1 MRNLWHIFRVMMQGE
16 ARALRR
22 GLLLAALV
30 LIMGGALLGLSG
42 WFIVA
47 ASAAGLA
54 GVGAVFDVFRPSAMV
69 RFLAITRTAT
79 RYGERVL
86 THDATLRALARLRV
100 ALLSALSLRSHE
112 RLIRLRGAQALNR
125 ILADVDAL
133 DGVPLRLFVPLI
145 AGGVTQLL
153 ALVILSWLVAPSV
166 ALAVF
171 AIYTLGSLAVLL
183 WGMSRARTPSRRAEA
198 AAQAFRSRF
207 IDLITTREDLA
218 VYGQLPRQLDDA
230 QHAEDRRQAA
240 ASVTDFRERQAGAA
254 LMVVSALAGA
264 AALWIG
270 GTLAE
275 AGEITPARAAIG
287 FFTALALME
296 TVAPLRRAVAEIGRM
311 IGAARR
317 VNEQMRTPSEPVPTH
332 VPDGPLALH
341 FKDVSFA
348 RGEACPVI
356 SGFNLSLMPGDWVAL
371 QGASGVGKSTVLLL
385 AAGAIRPLSGQVL
398 LADQPVVSCL
408 PGLVTLVG
416 QRSALIQGS
425 VAENLR
431 LAAPEAD
438 DAALWAALTAV
449 ALDGVIRGKGGLE
462 TRLGPRGS
470 GLSGGESRRLVLARA
485 VLRRPQVLLLD
496 EPTEGLDHAT
506 AERVLRGI
514 RAALPHAAVLMAAHR
529 IEEQGAADRILH
541 LQRGQVGSQVS
552 DTTGKITDK
561 ITGK

>member
-1 MRNLWHIFRVMMQGE
+1 MRRLWYIFRVMMRGE
-16 ARALRR
+16 TKALGR

-30 LIMGGALLGLSG
+30 LMMGGALLGLSG

-54 GVGAVFDVFRPSAMV
+54 GTGAVFDVFRPSAMV

-86 THDATLRALARLRV
+86 THDATLRALTRLRV
-100 ALLSALSLRSHE
+100 ALLSALSLRAHE

-145 AGGVTQLL
+145 AGAASQLL
-153 ALVILSWLVAPSV
+153 ALAILSWLVAPSV
-166 ALAVF
+166 ALTIF
-171 AIYTLGSLAVLL
+171 AIYVVGGFGVLL
-183 WGMSRARTPSRRAEA
+183 WGMRRARAPSRRAEA
-198 AAQAFRSRF
+198 AAQAFRTRF
-207 IDLITTREDLA
+207 IDLLTTREDLA
-218 VYGQLPRQLDDA
+218 VYGQLPRQVEDS
-230 QHAEDRRQAA
+230 QIAEKRRQEAA
-240 ASVTDFRERQAGAA
+240 TLTDHHERQAGAA

-311 IGAARR
+311 VGAARR
-317 VNEQMRTPSEPVPTH
+317 VTEQLDAPSEPAPTTI
-332 VPDGPLALH
+332 PTGPMVLSFDH
-341 FKDVSFA
+341 VSFA
-348 RGEACPVI
+348 RGDAHSVI
-356 SGFNLSLMPGDWVAL
+356 EDFNLTLSPGDWVAL
-371 QGASGVGKSTVLLL
+371 QGPSGVGKSTVLLL
-385 AAGAIRPLSGQVL
+385 AAGAIRPVSGRVMFC
-398 LADQPVVSCL
+398 DQDVTGCL

-416 QRSALIQGS
+416 QRSALIQGT

-438 DAALWAALTAV
+438 EAALWTALDTVALTE
-449 ALDGVIRGKGGLE
+449 VISAKGGLDA
-462 TRLGPRGS
+462 RLGPRGS
-470 GLSGGESRRLVLARA
+470 GLSGGETRRLVLARA
-485 VLRRPQVLLLD
+485 ILRQPEVLLLD

-506 AERVLRGI
+506 AERVLRAI
-514 RAALPHAAVLMAAHR
+514 RASLPQTAVLMAAHR
-529 IEEQGAADRILH
+529 VEERGAADRILR
-541 LQRGQVGSQVS
+541 LTGSNKGS
-552 DTTGKITDK
+552 
-561 ITGK
+561 

>member
-1 MRNLWHIFRVMMQGE
+1 MRNLWHIFRIMMTGE
-16 ARALRR
+16 AKALRR

-54 GVGAVFDVFRPSAMV
+54 GTGAVFDVFRPSAMV

-133 DGVPLRLFVPLI
+133 DGVPLRLFIPLI
-145 AGGVTQLL
+145 AGGVTQIL
-153 ALVILSWLVAPSV
+153 ALIVLSWLVAPAV
-166 ALAVF
+166 ALAIF
-171 AIYTLGSLAVLL
+171 AIYVLGGLAVLI

-198 AAQAFRSRF
+198 AAQAFRTRF
-207 IDLITTREDLA
+207 IDLVTTREDLA
-218 VYGQLPRQLDDA
+218 VYGQLPAQIETAQTADA
-230 QHAEDRRQAA
+230 RRQAA
-240 ASVTDFRERQAGAA
+240 ATVTDTRERQAGAA

-270 GTLAE
+270 GGLAE

-317 VNEQMRTPSEPVPTH
+317 VTEQMQAPSDPVPDH
-332 VPDGPLALH
+332 VPDAPLTLS

-348 RGEACPVI
+348 RGAARPVI
-356 SGFNLSLMPGDWVAL
+356 SGFDLALSPGDWVAL
-371 QGASGVGKSTVLLL
+371 QGPSGVGKSTVLLL
-385 AAGAIRPLSGQVL
+385 AAGALRPLSGQVL
-398 LADQPVVSCL
+398 VADQPVTNCL

-416 QRSALIQGS
+416 QRSALIQGT

-449 ALDGVIRGKGGLE
+449 ALDGVIRAKGGLE
-462 TRLGPRGS
+462 ARLGPRGS

-485 VLRRPQVLLLD
+485 LLRRPQVLLLD

-529 IEEQGAADRILH
+529 SEEQGAADRVLR
-541 LQRGQVGSQVS
+541 LPEVQKPLSAAG
-552 DTTGKITDK
+552 ITSTFTSK
-561 ITGK
+561 